1 MISVLAV
8 LGRENSESV
17 GYASVRMNNESLRM
31 AEELEEEIFFDDEGE
46 DAETE
51 IIDDGKAKIYTEQS
65 DPEIDGLYQRWKRGK
80 LDVQPDFQRYFVW
93 DIGKSS
99 RLLESALLDI
109 PLPVVYL
116 TEEPDGKIYVIDGQQ
131 RLTSFFA
138 FMDGLFPDKK
148 GKPFKLTGLKVL
160 KEHQGKLFTQ
170 LSEDVQD
177 KIRYC
182 KIRTI
187 TFKKESNPNLK
198 FEIFERLNTGSVPLN
213 SQELRNCIYRGKF
226 NNLVKELA
234 ADRDFLGLLGLQHPD
249 RRMKD
254 VELVLRFASFFH
266 NTHINY
272 KSPIKN
278 FLNSEISRF
287 RNISDR
293 DADQLRSAFKNSV
306 AIIKS
311 LLGENAFK
319 RYYKGSVEN
328 PNGYWERSRFNTSLY
343 DVLMDSFARVDK
355 NNVYANLDAIREAF
369 IFLMTSD
376 VDFIDAIEIG
386 TSEERKVVRRF
397 EKWRSVL
404 NEILGEQKRHPRC
417 FSYKLKVQLFDSNPT
432 CALCKNQIIQID
444 DAAVDHI
451 EQYWLGGKTIPE
463 NARLTHRYCNA
474 SRPRKE

>member
-1 MISVLAV
+1 MLFKSI
-8 LGRENSESV
+8 
-17 GYASVRMNNESLRM
+17 NNEIMNDKTELLKMS
-31 AEELEEEIFFDDEGE
+31 EELREEIVFDKGDENEEETITEGP
-46 DAETE
+46 
-51 IIDDGKAKIYTEQS
+51 AKIYTEQG
-65 DPEIDGLYQRWKRGK
+65 DPEIDGLYHRWKRGK

-93 DIGKSS
+93 DITKSS

-138 FMDGLFPDKK
+138 YIDGLFPDKK

-160 KEHQGKLFTQ
+160 KDYQGKLFTQ
-170 LSEDVQD
+170 LPEEIQD

-213 SQELRNCIYRGKF
+213 TQELRNCIYRGKF
-226 NNLVKELA
+226 NNLIKELA
-234 ADRDFLGLLGLQHPD
+234 SDKDFLGLLGLIHPD

-254 VELVLRFASFFH
+254 VELVLRFVSFYH

-278 FLNSEISRF
+278 FLNNEMARF
-287 RNISDR
+287 QNISDK
-293 DADQLRSAFKNSV
+293 DSEQLRVVFKNAVS
-306 AIIKS
+306 IIKS
-311 LLGENAFK
+311 LFGENSFK
-319 RYYKGSVEN
+319 RYYRGNEHDPS
-328 PNGYWERSRFNTSLY
+328 GYWEKTRFNTSLY
-343 DVLMDSFARVDK
+343 DILMDSFARADK

-369 IFLMTSD
+369 IALMTTD
-376 VDFIDAIEIG
+376 NDFIDAIEIG

-397 EKWRSVL
+397 DKWRNVL
-404 NEILGEQKRHPRC
+404 NSILGEHKKQPRC
-417 FSYKLKVQLFDSNPT
+417 FSYNLKEKLFAENPT
-432 CALCKNQIIQID
+432 CTLCNNQILEID

-463 NARLTHRYCNA
+463 NARLTHRFCNA
-474 SRPRKE
+474 SRPRKEL